1 MTAPGTPV
9 AALQSMT
16 GPIDAAAAQRLGMVV
31 PDDALRDKRLRNLS
45 IASQVIAATNSDG
58 EPVGLVYVRKIAG
71 IPNVTWLVSERARRQ
86 GLAVRMLARLQ
97 QDWPMLTAICR
108 NEASLAVA
116 RRAGFLIAGPLALW
130 VRRWGV

>member
-1 MTAPGTPV
+1 MTGSGTP
-9 AALQSMT
+9 AADLQSIA
-16 GPIDAAAAQRLGMVV
+16 GPIDAAAARRLSVVV

-45 IASQVIAATNSDG
+45 IASQVIVATDAGG
-58 EPVGLVYVRKIAG
+58 EPVGLVYVRNIAG

-97 QDWPMLTAICR
+97 QDWPLLTAICR

-116 RRAGFLIAGPLALW
+116 RRAGFRIAGPFAVWL
-130 VRRWGV
+130 RGRGV